1 MNPFDFV
8 KEIQRGKKDIIRTS
22 ENPVKAEALYNPFIV
37 NRALS
42 FYPDSILHANEVNRH
57 RDLDHLLQF
66 DYLINSIRSMKRDH
80 TWIKKPGEDEDVE
93 MLASYFGMSS
103 KKAAEA
109 LRVLTKEQ
117 LKAIKIKTIK
127 GGT

>member
-8 KEIQRGKKDIIRTS
+8 KEIQQGKKDLIRTS
-22 ENPVKAEALYNPFIV
+22 ENPEKAEGFYNPYIV

-42 FYPDSILHANEVNRH
+42 FYVDSVMYANEMNVH
-57 RDLDHLLQF
+57 RDLDNLLQF
-66 DYLINSIRSMKRDH
+66 DYLINSIRPMKRKH
-80 TWIKKPGEDEDVE
+80 AWIKKPEADQDVDLMIE
-93 MLASYFGMSS
+93 YFGMSRR
-103 KKAAEA
+103 KAEQA

-117 LKAIKIKTIK
+117 ITEIKRIAQK

>member
-8 KEIQRGKKDIIRTS
+8 KEIQQGKKDLIRTS
-22 ENPVKAEALYNPFIV
+22 ENPEKAEGFYNPYIV

-42 FYPDSILHANEVNRH
+42 FYVDSIMYANEMNVH
-57 RDLDHLLQF
+57 RDLDSLLQF
-66 DYLINSIRSMKRDH
+66 DYLINSIRSMKRKH
-80 TWIKKPGEDEDVE
+80 AWIKKSEADQDVDLMIE
-93 MLASYFGMSS
+93 YFGMSRR
-103 KKAAEA
+103 KAEQA

-117 LKAIKIKTIK
+117 ITEIKRKSIK

>member
-103 KKAAEA
+103 KKATEA